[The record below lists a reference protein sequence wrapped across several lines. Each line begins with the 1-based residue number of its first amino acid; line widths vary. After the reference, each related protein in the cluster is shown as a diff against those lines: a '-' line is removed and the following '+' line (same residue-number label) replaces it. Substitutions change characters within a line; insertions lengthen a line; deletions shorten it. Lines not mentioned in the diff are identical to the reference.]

1 MNNNRTKDLT
11 TIALMTAI
19 TAVMAQL
26 AIPMPGGVP
35 MTLQTLA
42 VTLAGVI
49 LGQQRGTISMVV
61 YLLIGAVGVP
71 VFSSFTGGAGVLIGP
86 TGGFLWS
93 FPAMALIIG
102 YGADKEVCRTETAS
116 RAASTSRAETASRA
130 ASTSRAD
137 TGADNTARTYKNG
150 SLGFWFFIILG
161 TAVNYFVG
169 TAAFCY
175 LTGANL
181 SAGIAACVIPFI
193 PTAII
198 KALIGG
204 ILGLRIRK
212 AIN

>member
-1 MNNNRTKDLT
+1 
-11 TIALMTAI
+11 MTAV

-102 YGADKEVCRTETAS
+102 YGADKEVCRTATAS
-116 RAASTSRAETASRA
+116 RAAN
-130 ASTSRAD
+130 TSRAD

-181 SAGIAACVIPFI
+181 SAGIAACIIPFI

-204 ILGLRIRK
+204 LLGLRIKSALRK
-212 AIN
+212 TS

>member
-1 MNNNRTKDLT
+1 
-11 TIALMTAI
+11 MTAV

-49 LGQQRGTISMVV
+49 LGQQRGTISIVV

-102 YGADKEVCRTETAS
+102 YGADH
-116 RAASTSRAETASRA
+116 
-130 ASTSRAD
+130 
-137 TGADNTARTYKNG
+137 TARTYKNG

-204 ILGLRIRK
+204 LLGLRIKSALRK
-212 AIN
+212 TS

>member
-1 MNNNRTKDLT
+1 
-11 TIALMTAI
+11 MTAI

-116 RAASTSRAETASRA
+116 RAASTSRA
-130 ASTSRAD
+130 D

-204 ILGLRIRK
+204 LLGLRIKSALRK
-212 AIN
+212 TS

>member
-11 TIALMTAI
+11 TIALMTAA

-102 YGADKEVCRTETAS
+102 YGADKEVCRTATES
-116 RAASTSRAETASRA
+116 RAASA
-130 ASTSRAD
+130 SRAD

-204 ILGLRIRK
+204 LLGLRIKSALRK
-212 AIN
+212 TS

>member
-1 MNNNRTKDLT
+1 
-11 TIALMTAI
+11 MTAV

-49 LGQQRGTISMVV
+49 LGVKRGAVSMLI
-61 YLLIGAVGVP
+61 YLLLGAVGVP

-102 YGADKEVCRTETAS
+102 YGADNA
-116 RAASTSRAETASRA
+116 
-130 ASTSRAD
+130 
-137 TGADNTARTYKNG
+137 ARTYKYG
-150 SLGFWFFIILG
+150 CPMFWFFIVLG
-161 TAVNYFVG
+161 TAINYFVG

-175 LTGANL
+175 VTGASI

-198 KALIGG
+198 KAIAGG
-204 ILGLRIRK
+204 LLGLRIRS
-212 AIN
+212 ALRETN